1 MTTQTRSRHLV
12 SLRQIHVFMVSILLL
27 ASAAGVTG
35 CEKSTSQVDTPGFAR
50 KADVAKD
57 AVKGKGHGE
66 VEAEV
71 APQSFGPPRNA
82 SLAPTRIVAYY
93 FHGTTRCQTCLDIER
108 IARETVHESFFWDM
122 TEGRLEWRAVNYEV
136 PSNAAL
142 CADFNLPHPSMIL
155 ASEASGITTD
165 WKLLDQT
172 WKLVSAP
179 DEFRSYV
186 KSEIEPLL
194 ATLSPSDPY
203 SGTMLSQ

>member
-1 MTTQTRSRHLV
+1 
-12 SLRQIHVFMVSILLL
+12 
-27 ASAAGVTG
+27 
-35 CEKSTSQVDTPGFAR
+35 
-50 KADVAKD
+50 
-57 AVKGKGHGE
+57 
-66 VEAEV
+66 
-71 APQSFGPPRNA
+71 
-82 SLAPTRIVAYY
+82 
-93 FHGTTRCQTCLDIER
+93 
-108 IARETVHESFFWDM
+108 M

-142 CADFNLPHPSMIL
+142 CADFNLPHPSMVL

-172 WKLVSAP
+172 WALVSAP

-186 KSEIEPLL
+186 KSEIETLL